1 MSQPGFLSVK
11 HASVWADVSVQTIQ
25 RWVKA
30 GLPTY
35 QGSTRG
41 KLLIRPADI
50 ERFLQ
55 RRQAPQQELNQL
67 VESVMKE
74 LLSKPS

>member
-1 MSQPGFLSVK
+1 M
-11 HASVWADVSVQTIQ
+11 
-25 RWVKA
+25 
-30 GLPTY
+30 
-35 QGSTRG
+35 RG
-41 KLLIRPADI
+41 KILIRPSDI

-55 RRQAPQQELNQL
+55 RRQALQQELNQL